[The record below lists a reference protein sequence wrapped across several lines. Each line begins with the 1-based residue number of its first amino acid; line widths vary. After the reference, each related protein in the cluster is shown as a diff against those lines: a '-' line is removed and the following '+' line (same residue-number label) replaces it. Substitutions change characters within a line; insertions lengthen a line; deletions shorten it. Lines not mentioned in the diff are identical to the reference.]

1 MAFTTIRHANIYLIS
16 LLQMASG
23 VSNSPRNISEMRS
36 AS

>member
-1 MAFTTIRHANIYLIS
+1 MIETHIYLIS
-16 LLQMASG
+16 LLHMASG